1 MIFNGQNCT
10 KIQINATTFED
21 NDYNFD
27 NLHCT
32 TTNLQDHLRWQ
43 LELSPM
49 SDVDR
54 AIATALID
62 AINSDGFLT
71 IPIS

>member
-1 MIFNGQNCT
+1 MNSRIDANRQPNDEFPDFQWSELYQSSNKRNH
-10 KIQINATTFED
+10 FDD

-43 LELSPM
+43 L
-49 SDVDR
+49 
-54 AIATALID
+54 
-62 AINSDGFLT
+62 NSL
-71 IPIS
+71 P